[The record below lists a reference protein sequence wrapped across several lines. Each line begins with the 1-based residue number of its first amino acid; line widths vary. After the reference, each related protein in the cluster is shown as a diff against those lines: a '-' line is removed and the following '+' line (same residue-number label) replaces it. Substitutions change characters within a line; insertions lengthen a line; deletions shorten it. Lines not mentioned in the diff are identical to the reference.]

1 MAVPSWALLAGDT
14 GGWWLASIPGCL
26 GSGLSLFNWWIS
38 FAPEFWCCCFCG
50 SSCLFC
56 LSLNSDFYVSKICIY
71 ELGIFHANRATS
83 CLGGGGGGRWGRG
96 LVGRRLVSSPP
107 PHPRDFIAGRNGAA
121 LLFWFFGGFRYGVPL
136 FIVMLVIY

>member
-83 CLGGGGGGRWGRG
+83 CLGGGGGGGGALGAR
-96 LVGRRLVSSPP
+96 VGRPQAGFLPP
-107 PHPRDFIAGRNGAA
+107 PPTPVILLLAVTGR
-121 LLFWFFGGFRYGVPL
+121 LFCFGSLVVLDMVFRYL
-136 FIVMLVIY
+136 SLC